1 MCKINEDM
9 CNEVAKE
16 AKKENSIDIAL
27 KMLSRG
33 KLTIEEIAEDS
44 GLALEEV
51 KELADQIKSTV

>member
-16 AKKENSIDIAL
+16 AKKENSIRIATAL
-27 KMLSRG
+27 INDDEMK
-33 KLTIEEIAEDS
+33 IEKIAKIT